1 MATGNIKNFELKI
14 GKTGLLIIAVGMA
27 SLLGASFLF
36 GVDVGKNID
45 TYPGEIA
52 ALPQRALAL
61 VWRPAK
67 IRVAQSSPENK
78 NGPDQS
84 PTGENIDLTFY
95 NTLTSKKGVMKAEL
109 SPEKQPLPPQSLD
122 EEVLK
127 GKFNIEAQ
135 KPPETA
141 NEKNKVKEEPKPKQN
156 ALNIVPDKS
165 RFTVQIAS
173 LKEKA
178 NAGKISKKVSA
189 LGFKTEIMKVEVK
202 GKGTMFRVI
211 ASGFET
217 KVQAEEAAQKI
228 SPRTKTNCI
237 IKSIDNAVKKN

>member
-14 GKTGLLIIAVGMA
+14 GKMGLLIIAVGMA
-27 SLLGASFLF
+27 SLLCASFLF

-109 SPEKQPLPPQSLD
+109 SPEKQPLAPQSQED
-122 EEVLK
+122 EVLK

-135 KPPETA
+135 KPLETA
-141 NEKNKVKEEPKPKQN
+141 NEKSKAKEEPKAKQTT
-156 ALNIVPDKS
+156 LNIVSDKS
-165 RFTVQIAS
+165 RFTVQVAS
-173 LKEKA
+173 LKEEAK
-178 NAGKISKKVSA
+178 AGKMSRKVSA
-189 LGFKTEIMKVEVK
+189 LGFKTEIIKVEIK

-237 IKSIDNAVKKN
+237 IKCIDNAVKKN

>member
-14 GKTGLLIIAVGMA
+14 GKMGLLIIAVGMA
-27 SLLGASFLF
+27 SLLCASFLF

-109 SPEKQPLPPQSLD
+109 SPEKQPLAPQSQD

-127 GKFNIEAQ
+127 GKFDIEAQ
-135 KPPETA
+135 KPPETVS
-141 NEKNKVKEEPKPKQN
+141 EKNEMKEEAKPKQT
-156 ALNIVPDKS
+156 ALNIGPDKS
-165 RFTVQIAS
+165 RFTIQVAS
-173 LKEKA
+173 LKEEAKT
-178 NAGKISKKVSA
+178 GKISKKVSA

-202 GKGTMFRVI
+202 GKGTMFRVM

-228 SPRTKTNCI
+228 SSRTKTNCI
-237 IKSIDNAVKKN
+237 VKSVVKTAKKN

>member
-27 SLLGASFLF
+27 SLLCASFLF

-228 SPRTKTNCI
+228 SPLTKTNCI